1 MEGYSLYNNIC
12 LIGLGTIGGFLAKN
26 LSEMESIKKLLLI
39 DYDTVEIENIKNS
52 IYTSKDVGKLKTY
65 AIYDKLDNKKR
76 IKVLNEKFIEGK
88 TKIPSFDLI
97 LDCRDFTYNRKE
109 LIDARLYVSYRSLII
124 DCRKNV
130 SYEKQHEGKYI
141 TRLTKT
147 DLRNAAL
154 NVTTLIENGIFKK
167 IVKKGI
173 VYEIPIDIVSEK
185 IQKQLDKNID
195 VIYDCDN
202 VLEKRLINLNNHYT
216 SILDINKKSDLVVYL
231 GNKNLP
237 YNSTV
242 VPKNNL
248 RSIQDIVQNFTY
260 LTKNLP
266 YQFNYYIITVT
277 NYNNQFYVELLP
289 ETGSA

>member
-1 MEGYSLYNNIC
+1 

-26 LSEMESIKKLLLI
+26 LSEIESIKKLLLI
-39 DYDTVEIENIKNS
+39 DYDTVETENIKNS
-52 IYTSKDVGKLKTY
+52 IYTNKDIGKLKTSV
-65 AIYDKLDNKKR
+65 IYDRLDNKKHV
-76 IKVLNEKFIEGK
+76 KVLNEKFIEGK
-88 TKIPSFDLI
+88 TKIPSFDLV

-130 SYEKQHEGKYI
+130 NYEKQHEGKYI

-147 DLRNAAL
+147 DLRNASL
-154 NVTTLIENGIFKK
+154 NVTTLIENGLFKK

-173 VYEIPIDIVSEK
+173 VYEIPIDFVSEN

-195 VIYDCDN
+195 VIYDCNN
-202 VLEKRLINLNNHYT
+202 VLEKRLINLNNHYS
-216 SILDINKKSDLVVYL
+216 SIIDINKKSDLVVYL
-231 GNKNLP
+231 GNKKLP
-237 YNSTV
+237 YNSTI

-248 RSIQDIVQNFTY
+248 RSIQDIVQNFTS

-266 YQFNYYIITVT
+266 YQFNYYIITIT

>member
-1 MEGYSLYNNIC
+1 MYNNIC

-26 LSEMESIKKLLLI
+26 LSEIDSIKKLLLI
-39 DYDTVEIENIKNS
+39 DFDTVEVENIKNS
-52 IYTSKDVGKLKTY
+52 IYSSKDIGKLKTSV
-65 AIYDKLDNKKR
+65 ICDKLDNKKR
-76 IKVLNEKFIEGK
+76 VNVLNEKFIEGK

-130 SYEKQHEGKYI
+130 NYEKQHEGKYI

-147 DLRNAAL
+147 DLRNASM
-154 NVTTLIENGIFKK
+154 NVTTLIENGLFEK

-173 VYEIPIDIVSEK
+173 VYEIPIDFISENV
-185 IQKQLDKNID
+185 QKQLDKNID
-195 VIYDCDN
+195 VVYDYND
-202 VLEKRLINLNNHYT
+202 VLEKRLINLNNHYS
-216 SILDINKKSDLVVYL
+216 SIIDINKKSDLVVYL
-231 GNKNLP
+231 GNKTLP
-237 YNSTV
+237 YNSVV

-248 RSIQDIVQNFTY
+248 RSIQDIIQNFTS

-266 YQFNYYIITVT
+266 YQFNYYIITIT

>member
-1 MEGYSLYNNIC
+1 LYNNIC

-26 LSEMESIKKLLLI
+26 LSEIESIKKLLLI
-39 DYDTVEIENIKNS
+39 DYDTVETENIKNS
-52 IYTSKDVGKLKTY
+52 IYTNKDIGKLKTSV
-65 AIYDKLDNKKR
+65 IYDRLDNKKHV
-76 IKVLNEKFIEGK
+76 KVLNEKFIEGK
-88 TKIPSFDLI
+88 TKIPFFDLV

-130 SYEKQHEGKYI
+130 NYEKQHEGKYI

-147 DLRNAAL
+147 DLRNASL
-154 NVTTLIENGIFKK
+154 NVTTLIENGLFKK

-173 VYEIPIDIVSEK
+173 VYEIPIDFVSEN

-195 VIYDCDN
+195 VIYDCNN
-202 VLEKRLINLNNHYT
+202 VLEKRLINLNNHYS
-216 SILDINKKSDLVVYL
+216 SIIDINKKSDLVVYL
-231 GNKNLP
+231 GNKKLP
-237 YNSTV
+237 YNSTI

-248 RSIQDIVQNFTY
+248 RSIQDIVQNFTS

-266 YQFNYYIITVT
+266 YQFNYYIITIT

>member
-1 MEGYSLYNNIC
+1 

-26 LSEMESIKKLLLI
+26 LSEIESIKKLLLI
-39 DYDTVEIENIKNS
+39 DYDTVETENIKNS
-52 IYTSKDVGKLKTY
+52 IYTNKDIGKLKTSV
-65 AIYDKLDNKKR
+65 IYDRLDNKKHV
-76 IKVLNEKFIEGK
+76 KVLNEKFIEGK
-88 TKIPSFDLI
+88 TKIPSFDLV

-109 LIDARLYVSYRSLII
+109 LIDARLYISYRSLII

-130 SYEKQHEGKYI
+130 NYEKQHEGKYI

-147 DLRNAAL
+147 DLRNASL
-154 NVTTLIENGIFKK
+154 NVTTLIENGLFKK

-173 VYEIPIDIVSEK
+173 VYEIPIDFVSEN

-195 VIYDCDN
+195 VIYDCNN
-202 VLEKRLINLNNHYT
+202 VLEKRLINLNNHYS
-216 SILDINKKSDLVVYL
+216 SIIDINKKSDLVVYL
-231 GNKNLP
+231 GNKKLP
-237 YNSTV
+237 YNSTI

-248 RSIQDIVQNFTY
+248 RSIQDIVQNFTS

-266 YQFNYYIITVT
+266 YQFNYYIITIT

>member
-1 MEGYSLYNNIC
+1 MYNNIC

-26 LSEMESIKKLLLI
+26 LSEIESIKKLLLI
-39 DYDTVEIENIKNS
+39 DYDTVETENIKNS
-52 IYTSKDVGKLKTY
+52 IYTNKDIGKLKTSV
-65 AIYDKLDNKKR
+65 IYDRLDNKKHV
-76 IKVLNEKFIEGK
+76 KVLNEKFIEGK
-88 TKIPSFDLI
+88 TKIPSFDLV

-130 SYEKQHEGKYI
+130 NYEKQHEGKYI

-147 DLRNAAL
+147 DLRNASL
-154 NVTTLIENGIFKK
+154 NVTTLIENGLFKK

-173 VYEIPIDIVSEK
+173 VYEIPIDFVSEN

-195 VIYDCDN
+195 VIYDCNN
-202 VLEKRLINLNNHYT
+202 VLEKRLINLNNHYS
-216 SILDINKKSDLVVYL
+216 SIININKKNDLVVYL
-231 GNKNLP
+231 GNKKLP
-237 YNSTV
+237 YNSTI

-248 RSIQDIVQNFTY
+248 RSIQDIVQNFTS

-266 YQFNYYIITVT
+266 YQFNYYIITIT

>member
-147 DLRNAAL
+147 DLRNASL

>member
-1 MEGYSLYNNIC
+1 MYNNIC

-26 LSEMESIKKLLLI
+26 LSEIESIKKLLLI
-39 DYDTVEIENIKNS
+39 DYDTVETENIKNS
-52 IYTSKDVGKLKTY
+52 IYTNKDIGKLKTS
-65 AIYDKLDNKKR
+65 AIYDKLDNKKHVK
-76 IKVLNEKFIEGK
+76 ILNEKFIEGK
-88 TKIPSFDLI
+88 TKIPFFDLI

-130 SYEKQHEGKYI
+130 NYEKQHEGKYI

-147 DLRNAAL
+147 DLRNASL
-154 NVTTLIENGIFKK
+154 NVTTLIENGLFKK

-173 VYEIPIDIVSEK
+173 VYEIPIDFVSEN

-195 VIYDCDN
+195 VIYDCNN
-202 VLEKRLINLNNHYT
+202 VLEKRLINLNNHYS
-216 SILDINKKSDLVVYL
+216 SIININKKNDLVVYL
-231 GNKNLP
+231 GNKKLP
-237 YNSTV
+237 YNSTI

-248 RSIQDIVQNFTY
+248 RSIQDIVQNFTS

-266 YQFNYYIITVT
+266 YQFNYYIITIT